1 MAFTMVLL
9 GIAAVVALILGA
21 IGVYGVL
28 SYIVTQRRG
37 EIGVRMALGSTA
49 GHVSRMIL
57 RLGVGV
63 AAIGV
68 VLGLGSALA
77 LTRLMQ
83 ASLLNV
89 RPTDLL
95 TYSVVSVTFFVVALV
110 ASYLPARRAAR
121 QDPTEALR
129 SE

>member
-1 MAFTMVLL
+1 M
-9 GIAAVVALILGA
+9 VALILGA

-28 SYIVTQRRG
+28 SYVVSQRRG
-37 EIGVRMALGSTA
+37 EIGVRMALGATA

-57 RLGVGV
+57 RLGAGV
-63 AAIGV
+63 AAMGV
-68 VLGLGSALA
+68 VLGLGGALV

-83 ASLLNV
+83 ALLFNV

-95 TYSVVSVTFFVVALV
+95 TYSAASAALFVVALV

-121 QDPTEALR
+121 QDPTEAFR